1 MNGLLKAVTFLLIF
15 SFVVSFFAGCS
26 SADPAPASAPEPER
40 MVETASDA
48 PEPESEPMSFDEPAE
63 EEWDFDEEVSIPVES
78 PVVAEAPVSE
88 GNMGPIPILL
98 ASETG
103 RQLVY
108 NTDIIIETTEFMEGQ
123 RRLLD
128 KATELNGHSER
139 TTVNGRS
146 LTTPYVERNAY
157 FRLRLPP
164 ENLIEFI
171 IFIEDNYQLY
181 FLDKR
186 MRDFTITHERNVVH
200 LEDLKEREERLLA
213 ELEEEQTTRSQ
224 RDLERDLDNIQA
236 DIRNLEA
243 QSAQLDWDVDFSDI
257 TISLFEIIFPE
268 EVEEEEE
275 EPVEPPTFGE
285 RLQDVTVDSLEN
297 ILAMVQGLLLFLIR
311 ALPWLIP
318 LAILA
323 FVILRI
329 LKRVNIKTA
338 EQKKDKLDSF
348 VNPTP
353 IVSESSS
360 NETDSEPKDKDF

>member
-1 MNGLLKAVTFLLIF
+1 MKRMNGLLKAVTFLLIF

-26 SADPAPASAPEPER
+26 SADPAPAPEPER
-40 MVETASDA
+40 MVEEAAFDA
-48 PEPESEPMSFDEPAE
+48 PEPESEPMSFDEPVE
-63 EEWDFDEEVSIPVES
+63 EEWDFDDEDMAPVEW
-78 PVVAEAPVSE
+78 VATAEVPVSE

-108 NTDIIIETTEFMEGQ
+108 NTDIIIETTQFMEGQ

-181 FLDKR
+181 FLDKK

-200 LEDLKEREERLLA
+200 LEELKEREERLLA

-224 RDLERDLDNIQA
+224 RDLERDLENIQA

-268 EVEEEEE
+268 EEEEE

-285 RLQDVTVDSLEN
+285 RLQDVTVNSLEN
-297 ILAMVQGLLLFLIR
+297 LLAMVQGLFLFLIR

-318 LAILA
+318 LAIIA

-329 LKRVNIKTA
+329 LKKVNIKTA
-338 EQKKDKLDSF
+338 GQKKS
-348 VNPTP
+348 VVTP
-353 IVSESSS
+353 PVESTPDTPEENTPAKTS
-360 NETDSEPKDKDF
+360 NVGDKDS